1 MTAADRPGPRALRL
15 ARSMI
20 VVLPLAA
27 PIAAAHDADAGRG
40 LAFAR
45 AHCARCHA
53 VAPGGSKSSTGK
65 SSTGKSSTGKS
76 STGKSSASTSP
87 MQEAPPFQE
96 LAGRIPVD
104 DLADFLVEGIAF
116 RHPAMPEFRLDPD
129 DASNLTAYLKSLRR

>member
-53 VAPGGSKSSTGK
+53 VAPGGS
-65 SSTGKSSTGKS
+65 KSSTGKS